1 MNKPQ
6 WTHEHGVLLES
17 LRNRAGMDRATL
29 ARRNMLSVLQVEQL
43 ETGGDSGFY
52 NADIKFSTG
61 KKLLQFFGHTLQIKV
76 KVAAEGAS
84 SISNTPSPPLEVPP
98 QQAAAAKPAFK
109 ISGLGGALIVMT
121 VLMAVFF
128 LVQQSSNSVS
138 KPSTEAAIQATQPE
152 PKQEAVLATPS
163 PAPFTAPSPAPV
175 PVANADKQPLPALP
189 EADKKEAPSKPQVLN
204 AACAWEPTDT
214 EIQPT
219 SARKKGEYVHV
230 VASDNVNLCIMDG
243 NQRVASLSLTPGQ
256 ERSIYGPGPFKVYSQ
271 QLPLVKIFFQ
281 GQAIKLPSPEIRQI
295 TLKPVALP

>member
-17 LRNRAGMDRATL
+17 LRKRAGMDRATL

-43 ETGGDSGFY
+43 ETGGNSGFY
-52 NADIKFSTG
+52 NSEIKFSTG
-61 KKLLQFFGHTLQIKV
+61 KKLLQFFGHTLQIE
-76 KVAAEGAS
+76 VAAEVAS

-109 ISGLGGALIVMT
+109 ISGLVGALMVMA

-138 KPSTEAAIQATQPE
+138 KPSTEATIQATQPE

-163 PAPFTAPSPAPV
+163 PAPAPAPL
-175 PVANADKQPLPALP
+175 ADGDKQPLPALP
-189 EADKKEAPSKPQVLN
+189 ETEKKEAPSKPQALN
-204 AACAWEPTDT
+204 AVCAWEPTDT

-230 VASDNVNLCIMDG
+230 LALDNVSLCIMDG
-243 NQRVASLSLTPGQ
+243 NQRVASLSLAPGQ

-271 QLPLVKIFFQ
+271 QLPLVKIYFQ

-295 TLKPVALP
+295 TLKPAALP

>member
-17 LRNRAGMDRATL
+17 LRKRAGMDRATL

-43 ETGGDSGFY
+43 ETGGNSGFY
-52 NADIKFSTG
+52 NSEIKFSTG
-61 KKLLQFFGHTLQIKV
+61 KKLLQFFGHTLQIE
-76 KVAAEGAS
+76 VAAEVAS
-84 SISNTPSPPLEVPP
+84 SISNTPSPPLEVTP

-109 ISGLGGALIVMT
+109 ISGLVGALMVMA

-138 KPSTEAAIQATQPE
+138 KPSTEATIQATQPE

-163 PAPFTAPSPAPV
+163 PAPAPAPL
-175 PVANADKQPLPALP
+175 ADGDKQPLSALP
-189 EADKKEAPSKPQVLN
+189 ETEKKEAPSKPQVLN

-230 VASDNVNLCIMDG
+230 LALDNVSLCIMDG

-271 QLPLVKIFFQ
+271 QLPLVKIYFQ

>member
-17 LRNRAGMDRATL
+17 LRKHAGMDRATM

-43 ETGGDSGFY
+43 ETGGNSGFY
-52 NADIKFSTG
+52 NSEIKFSTG
-61 KKLLQFFGHTLQIKV
+61 KKLLQFFGHTLQV
-76 KVAAEGAS
+76 EVEVEVEVAS
-84 SISNTPSPPLEVPP
+84 SVSNTPSPPLEVPP
-98 QQAAAAKPAFK
+98 QQTSAAKPALK
-109 ISGLGGALIVMT
+109 ISGLGGALIVVA

-128 LVQQSSNSVS
+128 LVQQSSNPAS
-138 KPSTEAAIQATQPE
+138 KPSTEAAIQANQPE
-152 PKQEAVLATPS
+152 PKPKAVLATPTTTTT
-163 PAPFTAPSPAPV
+163 P
-175 PVANADKQPLPALP
+175 NPALP
-189 EADKKEAPSKPQVLN
+189 ETDKKEVPVKPQALN

-230 VASDNVNLCIMDG
+230 VALDNASLCIMDG

-271 QLPLVKIFFQ
+271 QLPLVKIYFQ

-295 TLKPVALP
+295 TLRPVALP

>member
-6 WTHEHGVLLES
+6 WTHENGVLLES
-17 LRNRAGMDRATL
+17 LRKRAGMDRATL

-52 NADIKFSTG
+52 NAEIKFSSG

-76 KVAAEGAS
+76 EVAAEVAS
-84 SISNTPSPPLEVPP
+84 SISDTPSAPLEVPP

-109 ISGLGGALIVMT
+109 ISGLGGALMVMA

-138 KPSTEAAIQATQPE
+138 TPSTEATIQATQPE
-152 PKQEAVLATPS
+152 PKQEAVLA
-163 PAPFTAPSPAPV
+163 APLTAPSPAPA
-175 PVANADKQPLPALP
+175 PVADGDKQPLPALP
-189 EADKKEAPSKPQVLN
+189 ETDKKELQPKPQALN

-214 EIQPT
+214 AIQPT

-230 VASDNVNLCIMDG
+230 VASDNVSLCIMDG
-243 NQRVASLSLTPGQ
+243 NQRVASLSLTQGQ

-271 QLPLVKIFFQ
+271 QLPLVKIYFQ
-281 GQAIKLPSPEIRQI
+281 GQAIKLPSQEIRQI

>member
-17 LRNRAGMDRATL
+17 LRKRAGMDRATL
-29 ARRNMLSVLQVEQL
+29 ARRNMLSVLQVAQL
-43 ETGGDSGFY
+43 ETGGNSGFY
-52 NADIKFSTG
+52 NSEIKFSTG
-61 KKLLQFFGHTLQIKV
+61 KKLLQFFGHTLQIE
-76 KVAAEGAS
+76 VAAS
-84 SISNTPSPPLEVPP
+84 VPITPSPPLEIPP
-98 QQAAAAKPAFK
+98 HQAAAAKPAFK
-109 ISGLGGALIVMT
+109 ISGLVGALMVMA

-128 LVQQSSNSVS
+128 LVQQSSNFVS
-138 KPSTEAAIQATQPE
+138 KLSTEATIQATQPE

-163 PAPFTAPSPAPV
+163 PAPAPAPA
-175 PVANADKQPLPALP
+175 PLADGDKQPLPALP
-189 EADKKEAPSKPQVLN
+189 ETEKKEAPSKPQALN

-230 VASDNVNLCIMDG
+230 LALDNVSLCIMDG
-243 NQRVASLSLTPGQ
+243 NQRVASLSLAPGQ

-271 QLPLVKIFFQ
+271 QLPLVKIYFQ

>member
-17 LRNRAGMDRATL
+17 LRKRAGMDRATL
-29 ARRNMLSVLQVEQL
+29 ARRNMLSVLQVAQL

-61 KKLLQFFGHTLQIKV
+61 KKLLQFFGHTLQVEIE
-76 KVAAEGAS
+76 VAGS
-84 SISNTPSPPLEVPP
+84 VPITHSPPLEVPHP
-98 QQAAAAKPAFK
+98 QAAAAKPAFK
-109 ISGLGGALIVMT
+109 ISGLGGALMVMA

-138 KPSTEAAIQATQPE
+138 KPSTEATIQATQPE

-163 PAPFTAPSPAPV
+163 PAPLTDP
-175 PVANADKQPLPALP
+175 DKQPLPALP
-189 EADKKEAPSKPQVLN
+189 ETEKKEAPSKPQALN

-271 QLPLVKIFFQ
+271 QLPLVKIYFQ

>member
-17 LRNRAGMDRATL
+17 LRKRAGMDRATL

-43 ETGGDSGFY
+43 ETGGNSGFY
-52 NADIKFSTG
+52 NSEIKFSTG
-61 KKLLQFFGHTLQIKV
+61 KKLLQFFGHTLQIEV
-76 KVAAEGAS
+76 AS
-84 SISNTPSPPLEVPP
+84 SISNTPSPPLEVTP

-109 ISGLGGALIVMT
+109 ISGLVGALMVMA

-138 KPSTEAAIQATQPE
+138 KPSTEATIQATQPE
-152 PKQEAVLATPS
+152 PKQEAVLVTPS
-163 PAPFTAPSPAPV
+163 PAPSPPPAPV
-175 PVANADKQPLPALP
+175 SEGNKQPLPELS
-189 EADKKEAPSKPQVLN
+189 ETDKKEVPPKPQALN
-204 AACAWEPTDT
+204 SACAWEPTDT

-230 VASDNVNLCIMDG
+230 LALDNVSLCIMDG
-243 NQRVASLSLTPGQ
+243 NQRVASLSLAPGQ

-271 QLPLVKIFFQ
+271 QLPLVKIYFQ

>member
-17 LRNRAGMDRATL
+17 LRKRAGMDRATL
-29 ARRNMLSVLQVEQL
+29 ARRNMLSVLQVAQL
-43 ETGGDSGFY
+43 ETGGNSGFY
-52 NADIKFSTG
+52 NSEIKFSTG
-61 KKLLQFFGHTLQIKV
+61 KKLLQFFGHTLQIE
-76 KVAAEGAS
+76 VAAS
-84 SISNTPSPPLEVPP
+84 VPITPSPPLEVPP

-109 ISGLGGALIVMT
+109 ISGLGGALMVMA

-138 KPSTEAAIQATQPE
+138 KPSTEATIQATQPE
-152 PKQEAVLATPS
+152 PKQAVLATPS
-163 PAPFTAPSPAPV
+163 PAP
-175 PVANADKQPLPALP
+175 VAEGDKQPLPVQP
-189 EADKKEAPSKPQVLN
+189 ETEKKEASSKPQALN
-204 AACAWEPTDT
+204 TACAWEPTDT

-230 VASDNVNLCIMDG
+230 VALDNVSLCIMDG

>member
-17 LRNRAGMDRATL
+17 LRKRAGMDRATL

-43 ETGGDSGFY
+43 ETGGNSGFY
-52 NADIKFSTG
+52 NSEIKFSTG
-61 KKLLQFFGHTLQIKV
+61 KKLLQFFGHTLQIE
-76 KVAAEGAS
+76 VAAEVAS
-84 SISNTPSPPLEVPP
+84 SISNTPSPPLEVTP
-98 QQAAAAKPAFK
+98 QQTAAAKPAFK
-109 ISGLGGALIVMT
+109 ISGLVGALMVMA

-138 KPSTEAAIQATQPE
+138 KPSTEATIQATQPE

-163 PAPFTAPSPAPV
+163 PAPAPAPL
-175 PVANADKQPLPALP
+175 ADGDKQLLPALP
-189 EADKKEAPSKPQVLN
+189 ETEKKEAPSKSQALN

-230 VASDNVNLCIMDG
+230 LALDNVSLCIMDG
-243 NQRVASLSLTPGQ
+243 NQRVASLSLAPGQ

-271 QLPLVKIFFQ
+271 QLPLVKIYFQ

-295 TLKPVALP
+295 TLKPAALP

>member
-17 LRNRAGMDRATL
+17 LRKRAGMDRATL

-43 ETGGDSGFY
+43 ETSGDSGFY

-76 KVAAEGAS
+76 EVAAEVAS

-98 QQAAAAKPAFK
+98 QQAAAATPAFK
-109 ISGLGGALIVMT
+109 ISGLVGALMVMA

-138 KPSTEAAIQATQPE
+138 KPSTEAAIQTTQPE
-152 PKQEAVLATPS
+152 PKQDALLATPS
-163 PAPFTAPSPAPV
+163 PSPSPSPSPAPLTD
-175 PVANADKQPLPALP
+175 PDKQPLPALP
-189 EADKKEAPSKPQVLN
+189 ETEKKEAPSKPQALN

-271 QLPLVKIFFQ
+271 QLPLVKIYFQ